1 MRLEELFMNNEKII
15 VQTRREANLL
25 ADGLIALMNNAY
37 QAKISLNGECNQADN
52 AIDEY
57 TDELRELLEKI
68 KCLEKESD
76 E

>member
-1 MRLEELFMNNEKII
+1 MNNEKII

-37 QAKISLNGECNQADN
+37 QAKISLNGECSQADN

-57 TDELRELLEKI
+57 TNELRELLKKI

>member
-1 MRLEELFMNNEKII
+1 MNNEKII
-15 VQTRREANLL
+15 VQTRREADLL

-37 QAKISLNGECNQADN
+37 QAKINLNGECSQADN

-57 TDELRELLEKI
+57 TDELRELLKKI
-68 KCLEKESD
+68 KCLEKEND